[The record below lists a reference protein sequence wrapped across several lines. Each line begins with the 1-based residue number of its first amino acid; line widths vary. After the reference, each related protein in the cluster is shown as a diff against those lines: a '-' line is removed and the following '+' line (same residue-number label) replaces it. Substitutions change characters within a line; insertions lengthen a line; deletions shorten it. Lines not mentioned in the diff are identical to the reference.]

1 MWQSF
6 LKLVAV
12 DCASRKLV
20 ILLVLSHQPTNSVSK
35 KNCVCKE
42 FNTLFY
48 KVFLNK
54 CRKGNCDLSL

>member
-6 LKLVAV
+6 FKLVAV

-20 ILLVLSHQPTNSVSK
+20 ILLILSHQPTNSVLK
-35 KNCVCKE
+35 LVCKE

-48 KVFLNK
+48 KVFLNGFH
-54 CRKGNCDLSL
+54 KGNCNLSL